1 MKWIFV
7 FDHYHYA
14 RWGTCLDISCN
25 FIRGNFSFQ
34 KSYRRFLK
42 VALDPGSLTKQRKNQ
57 RDEWRNTLNCNYI
70 SDMDRWETSSPEIER
85 IIENFES
92 VILT

>member
-1 MKWIFV
+1 M
-7 FDHYHYA
+7 
-14 RWGTCLDISCN
+14 
-25 FIRGNFSFQ
+25 
-34 KSYRRFLK
+34 
-42 VALDPGSLTKQRKNQ
+42 ALDPGSLTKQRKNQ

-85 IIENFES
+85 IIENLES